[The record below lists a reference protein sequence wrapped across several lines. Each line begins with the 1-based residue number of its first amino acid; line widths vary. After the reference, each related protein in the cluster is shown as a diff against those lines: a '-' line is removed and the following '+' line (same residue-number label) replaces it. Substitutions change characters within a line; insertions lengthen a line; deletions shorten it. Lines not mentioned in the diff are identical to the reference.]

1 MNNQT
6 LPTICIMDEV
16 SLKERELRLIAE
28 DNALTEKYEEFSGLD
43 SIFPDRAKVLSKKA
57 DKKVVKQVNL

>member
-16 SLKERELRLIAE
+16 PLKERELRLIAE

>member
-1 MNNQT
+1 
-6 LPTICIMDEV
+6 MDEV